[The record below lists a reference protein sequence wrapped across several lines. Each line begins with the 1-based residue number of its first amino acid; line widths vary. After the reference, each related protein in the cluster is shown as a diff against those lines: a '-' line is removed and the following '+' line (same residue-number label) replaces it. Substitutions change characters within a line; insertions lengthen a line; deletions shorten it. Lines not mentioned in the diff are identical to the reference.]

1 MEKGNF
7 VYSADCVAGGWGKK
21 NHRKGLYDWIAQ
33 THQGC
38 VPQTDG
44 ETTMRTNDMQPRGQ
58 LWFALED
65 ICKDFRSFSGLSDKE
80 SLEVLVVVLTNMLD
94 IQKHELETLTEATE
108 SL

>member
-1 MEKGNF
+1 
-7 VYSADCVAGGWGKK
+7 
-21 NHRKGLYDWIAQ
+21 
-33 THQGC
+33 
-38 VPQTDG
+38 
-44 ETTMRTNDMQPRGQ
+44 MRTNDMQPRGQ